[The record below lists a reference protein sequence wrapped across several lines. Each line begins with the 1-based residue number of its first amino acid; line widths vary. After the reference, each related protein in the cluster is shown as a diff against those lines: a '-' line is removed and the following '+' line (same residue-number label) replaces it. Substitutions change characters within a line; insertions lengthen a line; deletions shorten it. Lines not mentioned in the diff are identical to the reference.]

1 MKLSTTEDAGGGAP
15 VPPVYRARAR
25 GILSRTGGF
34 IRDAGFTHSLTP
46 ARNCTYGCTY
56 CYVPTMRIYGGLR
69 PEDWRRWGKFTTFKE
84 NAAELLAKELRPE
97 QIVYCSPLVDP
108 YQPVERRER
117 SMPGI
122 LRALIARPPAAFVV
136 QTRGPLILRDVVL
149 LLRLAEKTRLRV
161 SFSITTNRDDVRRRY
176 EPRCEPIDE
185 RLRAVRALEAAGIR
199 TFCTLA
205 PILPCDPAALADL
218 ALAASAGDVIGDPLH
233 SRAVK
238 RYGATTRAEAE
249 RVSAAGGFERWHEP
263 EFQAGVAAAI
273 RRRVEAAG
281 RRFATGVEG
290 FRLLTL

>member
-1 MKLSTTEDAGGGAP
+1 M
-15 VPPVYRARAR
+15 YRARAR

-46 ARNCTYGCTY
+46 ARNCTYGCVY

-69 PEDWRRWGKFTTFKE
+69 AEDWRRWGKFTTFKE
-84 NAAELLAKELRPE
+84 NAADLLAKELRPE

-117 SMPGI
+117 AMPGI
-122 LRALIARPPAAFVV
+122 LRALLERPPAVFVV
-136 QTRGPLILRDVVL
+136 QTRAPLILRDVAL
-149 LLRLAEKTRLRV
+149 LQRLAEETRLRV
-161 SFSITTNRDDVRRRY
+161 SFSITTDRDDVRRWY
-176 EPRCEPIDE
+176 EPHCEPIGE
-185 RLRAVRALEAAGIR
+185 RLRTVRELEAAGIR

-218 ALAASAGDVIGDPLH
+218 ALGASAGDVIGDPLH
-233 SRAVK
+233 SRKAK
-238 RYGATTRAEAE
+238 PHGATTRAEAE
-249 RVSAAGGFERWHEP
+249 RVSAVKGFERWHEP

-273 RRRVEAAG
+273 RRRVEASG
-281 RRFATGVEG
+281 RRFATGIEG